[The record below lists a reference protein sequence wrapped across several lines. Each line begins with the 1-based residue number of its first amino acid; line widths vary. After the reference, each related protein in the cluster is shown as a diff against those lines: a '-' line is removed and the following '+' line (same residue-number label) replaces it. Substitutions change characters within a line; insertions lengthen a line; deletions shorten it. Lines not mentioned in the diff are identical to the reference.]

1 MEEEEATQQ
10 ATQPLPGHEGEP
22 PSNATDYTGVLCLLH
37 PASTQACAAVEHL
50 SRDGSDTAIPEAN
63 GEDEDEPATQ
73 LATPGQVQSD
83 VGLDIA
89 LRLSPGPK
97 DPTLG
102 FVFGRNPHRCDIV
115 IGETQ
120 MSRRISNTHFRIFQN
135 PKGVLMLE
143 DFSMNGTW
151 VDGVKLGG
159 KNPPDGGHGN
169 GNTHAL
175 FAGSIIYMAPGEEIM
190 RFLVKIPSQSG
201 SRICSA
207 GGTPGISFGID
218 PGPAPLPTTPR
229 LPHLRGNKK
238 YPPSPGNNKNLA
250 AIRRGG
256 APLRD
261 DEKHSSVAITT
272 DPGWDGGG
280 TYKIMEIIG
289 AGAFATV
296 KRAVIKKTGEVFA
309 VKMIQKR
316 AFANQANGGKTS
328 GMRKEVEILQKLN
341 HPNIVSCSA
350 CFEDPAHIYIVM
362 EYVGGGD
369 LNQYLKRN
377 EYMPEDMVQ
386 EVSRQVLNGIKYVHS
401 MRISHRDLKP
411 DNILIAS
418 EEPLMIKISD
428 FGLAK
433 MIQSEE
439 TFLKTF
445 CGTMLYLAPEVYPGY
460 ATAMVVGGGSFK
472 RKRNPREDA
481 GREDALGAKGRRRY
495 SEAVDMWS
503 LGCVIH
509 MLLTGKPAFEGKN
522 QDDMLKLILR
532 GFRNTAHLDRVLG
545 RGCDVVKDFLGRLL
559 QVDPINRMMEAEA
572 LDHEWLK
579 MGSDRS
585 SSSMEEDQEDEI
597 CHEGDSGYHMVEK
610 QREEWTKIPSLI
622 PGKWVDSVGVD
633 EDASDGKSPP
643 PKPEDDALSGAVRKM
658 SFQAMHSLRKDQA
671 DDSIGG
677 SFLSVDNADAESQVG
692 SRMFHPPPDIS
703 IRGCSSESPDDN
715 ASMYLTASVGLPNNN
730 VSTSEEAPAV
740 YDRQAEFASQAVP
753 GSEVRAVEDSVAGT
767 AALVDKLRQQQ
778 TNGQSQVPP
787 AKSPAAEASNFSS
800 FDDPAVVYSTPYSTQ
815 LIMKTTFHYPSHPNL
830 PLSQPW
836 NVQLEP
842 KNFIKPKMSWGK
854 LVPIEGS
861 VPYKTIYLNRQT
873 IRIGRSSSCTYTH
886 PDPRISKTHLG
897 LMLAIPG
904 VSCQPPDDNNWRP
917 QTHMKAW
924 IKVWGTNGCRLN
936 GRKKRTN
943 GIARV
948 YNGDVIHLY
957 WDSSSKDDF
966 LAFRCEFTIGSHTRY
981 EPEIS
986 DEDTGVREKAAVN
999 AERGNHMATSMA
1011 TTMPIESSFEACLQR
1026 SSERSSE
1033 GSSERSSEDVE

>member
-1 MEEEEATQQ
+1 
-10 ATQPLPGHEGEP
+10 
-22 PSNATDYTGVLCLLH
+22 
-37 PASTQACAAVEHL
+37 
-50 SRDGSDTAIPEAN
+50 
-63 GEDEDEPATQ
+63 
-73 LATPGQVQSD
+73 
-83 VGLDIA
+83 
-89 LRLSPGPK
+89 
-97 DPTLG
+97 
-102 FVFGRNPHRCDIV
+102 
-115 IGETQ
+115 
-120 MSRRISNTHFRIFQN
+120 
-135 PKGVLMLE
+135 
-143 DFSMNGTW
+143 
-151 VDGVKLGG
+151 
-159 KNPPDGGHGN
+159 
-169 GNTHAL
+169 
-175 FAGSIIYMAPGEEIM
+175 
-190 RFLVKIPSQSG
+190 
-201 SRICSA
+201 
-207 GGTPGISFGID
+207 
-218 PGPAPLPTTPR
+218 
-229 LPHLRGNKK
+229 
-238 YPPSPGNNKNLA
+238 
-250 AIRRGG
+250 
-256 APLRD
+256 
-261 DEKHSSVAITT
+261 
-272 DPGWDGGG
+272 
-280 TYKIMEIIG
+280 
-289 AGAFATV
+289 
-296 KRAVIKKTGEVFA
+296 
-309 VKMIQKR
+309 
-316 AFANQANGGKTS
+316 
-328 GMRKEVEILQKLN
+328 
-341 HPNIVSCSA
+341 
-350 CFEDPAHIYIVM
+350 M

-418 EEPLMIKISD
+418 EEPLMVKISD

-472 RKRNPREDA
+472 RKRNPREVA
-481 GREDALGAKGRRRY
+481 GREDALGAKVRRRY

-522 QDDMLKLILR
+522 QDDMLKTILK

-559 QVDPINRMMEAEA
+559 QVDPINRMMETEA
-572 LDHEWLK
+572 LDHEWLG

-585 SSSMEEDQEDEI
+585 SSSMEEDQDDEI
-597 CHEGDSGYHMVEK
+597 CHEGDDGYNMVEK
-610 QREEWTKIPSLI
+610 QREEWTKIPSSI
-622 PGKWVDSVGVD
+622 PGKWVDSVDVD
-633 EDASDGKSPP
+633 EDASDGKSP

-658 SFQAMHSLRKDQA
+658 SFQAMHSKSQV
-671 DDSIGG
+671 DDSISD
-677 SFLSVDNADAESQVG
+677 SFLSIDNVDAESQVG

-703 IRGCSSESPDDN
+703 IMGCSSESPDDS
-715 ASMYLTASVGLPNNN
+715 ASMYLTASVGLPDNK

-767 AALVDKLRQQQ
+767 AALVDKLRVYSPALGEPSRGPNVPQQQ
-778 TNGQSQVPP
+778 QPNGQNQVPP
-787 AKSPAAEASNFSS
+787 AKSPAAEDSNFSS
-800 FDDPAVVYSTPYSTQ
+800 FDDPAVVYSTPYSLLRAPESSQVPPSSQHTANNENHLPLSQ
-815 LIMKTTFHYPSHPNL
+815 PCNLPLSQRDYPLSQPNPQFSPLNHPFSPQNLPLSQPNL

-842 KNFIKPKMSWGK
+842 RNFIKPKMLWGK

-861 VPYKTIYLNRQT
+861 VPYKTIFLNRQI
-873 IRIGRSSSCTYTH
+873 IRIGRSSNCNYTH
-886 PDPRISKTHLG
+886 PDPRISKVHLG

-904 VSCQPPDDNNWRP
+904 LSCQPPDDNSWRP
-917 QTHMKAW
+917 QIHMSAW
-924 IKVWGTNGCRLN
+924 IKVLGTNGCRLN

-957 WDSSSKDDF
+957 WDSSNKNDF

-986 DEDTGVREKAAVN
+986 DEDTGVREKAAEN
-999 AERGNHMATSMA
+999 AERGNNMSASMA
-1011 TTMPIESSFEACLQR
+1011 TTLPIESSFETSLQR
-1026 SSERSSE
+1026 ASE
-1033 GSSERSSEDVE
+1033 GSSEESSEDVE

>member
-50 SRDGSDTAIPEAN
+50 SRQQPTHVLKVPGELKKKGDGSDTAIPEAN

-341 HPNIVSCSA
+341 HVSIHA
-350 CFEDPAHIYIVM
+350 V
-362 EYVGGGD
+362 
-369 LNQYLKRN
+369 
-377 EYMPEDMVQ
+377 
-386 EVSRQVLNGIKYVHS
+386 
-401 MRISHRDLKP
+401 
-411 DNILIAS
+411 
-418 EEPLMIKISD
+418 KI
-428 FGLAK
+428 
-433 MIQSEE
+433 M
-439 TFLKTF
+439 
-445 CGTMLYLAPEVYPGY
+445 
-460 ATAMVVGGGSFK
+460 
-472 RKRNPREDA
+472 
-481 GREDALGAKGRRRY
+481 
-495 SEAVDMWS
+495 
-503 LGCVIH
+503 
-509 MLLTGKPAFEGKN
+509 
-522 QDDMLKLILR
+522 
-532 GFRNTAHLDRVLG
+532 
-545 RGCDVVKDFLGRLL
+545 
-559 QVDPINRMMEAEA
+559 
-572 LDHEWLK
+572 
-579 MGSDRS
+579 
-585 SSSMEEDQEDEI
+585 
-597 CHEGDSGYHMVEK
+597 
-610 QREEWTKIPSLI
+610 
-622 PGKWVDSVGVD
+622 
-633 EDASDGKSPP
+633 
-643 PKPEDDALSGAVRKM
+643 
-658 SFQAMHSLRKDQA
+658 
-671 DDSIGG
+671 
-677 SFLSVDNADAESQVG
+677 
-692 SRMFHPPPDIS
+692 
-703 IRGCSSESPDDN
+703 
-715 ASMYLTASVGLPNNN
+715 
-730 VSTSEEAPAV
+730 
-740 YDRQAEFASQAVP
+740 
-753 GSEVRAVEDSVAGT
+753 
-767 AALVDKLRQQQ
+767 
-778 TNGQSQVPP
+778 
-787 AKSPAAEASNFSS
+787 
-800 FDDPAVVYSTPYSTQ
+800 
-815 LIMKTTFHYPSHPNL
+815 
-830 PLSQPW
+830 
-836 NVQLEP
+836 
-842 KNFIKPKMSWGK
+842 
-854 LVPIEGS
+854 
-861 VPYKTIYLNRQT
+861 
-873 IRIGRSSSCTYTH
+873 
-886 PDPRISKTHLG
+886 
-897 LMLAIPG
+897 
-904 VSCQPPDDNNWRP
+904 
-917 QTHMKAW
+917 
-924 IKVWGTNGCRLN
+924 
-936 GRKKRTN
+936 
-943 GIARV
+943 
-948 YNGDVIHLY
+948 
-957 WDSSSKDDF
+957 
-966 LAFRCEFTIGSHTRY
+966 
-981 EPEIS
+981 
-986 DEDTGVREKAAVN
+986 
-999 AERGNHMATSMA
+999 
-1011 TTMPIESSFEACLQR
+1011 
-1026 SSERSSE
+1026 
-1033 GSSERSSEDVE
+1033 